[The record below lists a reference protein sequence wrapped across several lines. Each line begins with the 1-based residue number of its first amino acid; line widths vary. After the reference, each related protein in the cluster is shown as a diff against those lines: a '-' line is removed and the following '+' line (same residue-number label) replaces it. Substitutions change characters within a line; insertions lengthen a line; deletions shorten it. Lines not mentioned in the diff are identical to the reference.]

1 LEAADEGESAARV
14 WGLGRGWG
22 YRYRYSGSRLLIYLL
37 EVLEWEQLLA
47 GVEDV
52 PEVLHPHRR
61 RCSWR
66 SPDPEKTRSL

>member
-22 YRYRYSGSRLLIYLL
+22 YRYSGSRLLMYLL
-37 EVLEWEQLLA
+37 EVLEREQLLA